1 MRNSLLIA
9 ATIILILIIL
19 IFLKG
24 NQKSLEKLVTPATP
38 VTVEVKITPS
48 PTQSPIP
55 TSYNKST
62 DLKKELDS
70 VNPEVK
76 DSDFENL
83 KNLLP
88 LL

>member
-9 ATIILILIIL
+9 ATILLILIIS

-24 NQKSLEKLVTPATP
+24 NQKSLEKLITPATP
-38 VTVEVKITPS
+38 ITVEITPS
-48 PTQSPIP
+48 PTQSPMP